1 MNCLLW
7 RGHTAGRLQVGKDA
21 DREEVSAC
29 FGSWLPRVKAVA
41 VKIML
46 QMNLDLRKILVTPK
60 IFLKLRVF
68 FIINA
73 GFCLLHSDGPL
84 YFHVH
89 YGISLWKV
97 LVQSRRWSFATANHQ
112 VLLPKMVGFCCFS
125 YSLEQHFY
133 EAKIAP
139 KFGCLQT
146 FFSALFLVEGQWMNV
161 FIGVISA
168 SLWIQMRYTD
178 TRGTW

>member
-1 MNCLLW
+1 MNHYRLA
-7 RGHTAGRLQVGKDA
+7 AGG
-21 DREEVSAC
+21 REWGQRRSAC
-29 FGSWLPRVKAVA
+29 VLCKLV
-41 VKIML
+41 IMGESRIMEE
-46 QMNLDLRKILVTPK
+46 MNLKEKFWSNLKSFLNILSYYQRRILPAA
-60 IFLKLRVF
+60 FWYSPVF
-68 FIINA
+68 S
-73 GFCLLHSDGPL
+73 C
-84 YFHVH
+84 
-89 YGISLWKV
+89 SLWNLFIK
-97 LVQSRRWSFATANHQ
+97 SSGTACRRWSFATANHQ

-133 EAKIAP
+133 EDKIAP

-146 FFSALFLVEGQWMNV
+146 FFFALFLVEGQWMNV

>member
-1 MNCLLW
+1 MIHKVQTN
-7 RGHTAGRLQVGKDA
+7 
-21 DREEVSAC
+21 
-29 FGSWLPRVKAVA
+29 P
-41 VKIML
+41 
-46 QMNLDLRKILVTPK
+46 DLRKILVTPK

>member
-1 MNCLLW
+1 MAQARCRPASGGRGCGQRKNACVLW
-7 RGHTAGRLQVGKDA
+7 KLVTRGESRSCHKHGTDESR
-21 DREEVSAC
+21 
-29 FGSWLPRVKAVA
+29 
-41 VKIML
+41 
-46 QMNLDLRKILVTPK
+46 RKVLVTPK
-60 IFLKLRVF
+60 IFLQLRFVL
-68 FIINA
+68 IINA
-73 GFCLLHSDGPL
+73 GFCLLHSDSPL

-97 LVQSRRWSFATANHQ
+97 LAQCRRWSFATANHQ
-112 VLLPKMVGFCCFS
+112 VLLPKMVGFCCCS

>member
-7 RGHTAGRLQVGKDA
+7 RGQVAGRPQVGE
-21 DREEVSAC
+21 DREGVCAC

-60 IFLKLRVF
+60 IFLKLRFF

-97 LVQSRRWSFATANHQ
+97 LSRRWSFTTANHQ
-112 VLLPKMVGFCCFS
+112 VLLPKMVGFCCCP
-125 YSLEQHFY
+125 YSLKQHFY

-146 FFSALFLVEGQWMNV
+146 FFSALFLKVSWFRNV
-161 FIGVISA
+161 LLVSWNRLQNQQNF
-168 SLWIQMRYTD
+168 L
-178 TRGTW
+178 